1 VPAYKTDLGPILV
14 KMRLYYHFTVNH
26 HMTEYYLKKLDLT
39 TPRDHAS
46 KVLRKTV
53 RSTSSFKTDYVYNK
67 TFSG

>member
-1 VPAYKTDLGPILV
+1 
-14 KMRLYYHFTVNH
+14 
-26 HMTEYYLKKLDLT
+26 MTEYYLKKLDLT

-53 RSTSSFKTDYVYNK
+53 RSTRSFKTDYVYNK